1 MSNIA
6 ATIYRILKESRYTIV
21 LSGRGMMEE
30 SGYPVVRDGGEA
42 YEIEEKYGYSA
53 EEIFSSAF
61 FSTRKKQFFD
71 FYRNELLSAVDIPP
85 GKGYYEM
92 ARLEEAGLFQTIITR
107 RLFHLP
113 SRAGC
118 KNVIELHGSIFRNYC
133 PHCGKEYSVEYIRNC
148 PGVPV
153 CESCGQAVRPGV
165 ILFGEMV
172 DNQVITRA
180 ATEMQKADVL
190 VVLGTNL
197 KSFLCSQ
204 LTGYYEGDKLI
215 VIDGEEHFS
224 NQEADIFWQSR
235 VDDALGQIITEMEK
249 DNE

>member
-6 ATIYRILKESRYTIV
+6 QTICGMLKESRYTVV
-21 LSGRGMMEE
+21 LSGRGMLEE
-30 SGYPVVRDGGEA
+30 NGYPVVRDGGES
-42 YEIEEKYGYSA
+42 YGIEEKYGYSA

-61 FSTRKKQFFD
+61 FSTRKQQFYD

-85 GKGYYEM
+85 GKGYLEM
-92 ARLEEAGLFQTIITR
+92 ARLEQEGVFQTIITR

-113 SRAGC
+113 TRAGC
-118 KNVIELHGSIFRNYC
+118 RNVIELHGSIFRNYC
-133 PHCGKEYSVEYIRNC
+133 AHCGREYPVEYIRNTEKI
-148 PGVPV
+148 PL
-153 CESCGQAVRPGV
+153 CETCGQPVRPGV

-190 VVLGTNL
+190 LVLGANL

-204 LTGYYEGDKLI
+204 LTGYYEGNKLI
-215 VIDGEEHFS
+215 VIDGEDHFS
-224 NQEADIFWQSR
+224 NAGADIFWQSR
-235 VDDALGQIITEMEK
+235 VDDALAEIITEMEK
-249 DNE
+249 DRK

>member
-6 ATIYRILKESRYTIV
+6 ETIYELLKKSRYTVV
-21 LSGRGMMEE
+21 LSGRGMLEE
-30 SGYPVVRDGGEA
+30 NGYPVVRDGGES
-42 YEIEEKYGYSA
+42 YDIEEKYGYSA
-53 EEIFSSAF
+53 EEIFSSSF
-61 FSTRKKQFFD
+61 FSTRKKQFYD
-71 FYRNELLSAVDIPP
+71 FYRNELLSAADIPP
-85 GKGYYEM
+85 GRGFYEM
-92 ARLEEAGLFQTIITR
+92 AELEKAGIFQTIITR

-133 PHCGKEYSVEYIRNC
+133 PHCGREYPVEYIRNSSNI
-148 PGVPV
+148 PL
-153 CESCGQAVRPGV
+153 CENCGQAIRPGV

-172 DNQVITRA
+172 DNQVITKA

-190 VVLGTNL
+190 LVLGTNL
-197 KSFLCSQ
+197 KSYLCSQ

-224 NQEADIFWQSR
+224 NKSADIFWKSR
-235 VDDALGQIITEMEK
+235 VDDALAEIITEMEK